1 MNLTRTPRVT
11 IGVPAYNAERYL
23 ALSLESLVKQTY
35 EDIEILV
42 CDNASTD
49 STANIV
55 REFANRDRRIR
66 YVRNEENIG
75 AGRNFIRCVELTRSE
90 LFRWQAADDLSAPTL
105 VERCVEVLDARP
117 DVIQAYARTIL
128 IDENGA
134 ELEKYN
140 ERIQTLADSP
150 RQRYLHVM
158 RNIGL
163 VNSSFGVMRTNLLR
177 KTAILGAHPGGD
189 IVWQAEMALYGKLYE
204 VPEYL
209 HFRRMHAGA
218 HSAMTFAQRHTF
230 YNPSRSPG
238 RELRMW
244 RQAYERV
251 VSVMRSPLPPGER
264 IRLTASIARDAIASR
279 DTLMAELVGS
289 LRHRWSGVASSA

>member
-1 MNLTRTPRVT
+1 MTSTHTPRVT
-11 IGVPAYNAERYL
+11 IGVPAYNAERFL
-23 ALSLESLVKQTY
+23 ALALESLVNQTY

-49 STANIV
+49 STGSIV
-55 REFANRDRRIR
+55 REFAGRDRRIR

-90 LFRWQAADDLSAPTL
+90 LFRWHAADDLSAPTL

-117 DVIQAYARTIL
+117 DVVQAYPRTTL
-128 IDENGA
+128 IDEKGA

-140 ERIQTLADSP
+140 ERIQTLDDSP
-150 RQRYLHVM
+150 RLRYLHVM
-158 RNIGL
+158 RNLGL

-177 KTAILGAHPGGD
+177 KTTILGAYPGGD

-204 VPEYL
+204 IPEYL

-218 HSAMTFAQRHTF
+218 HSAMTFAQRQAF
-230 YNPSRSPG
+230 YNPSKSP
-238 RELRMW
+238 RYDLRIC
-244 RQAYERV
+244 RRPYERV
-251 VSVMRSPLPPGER
+251 KSVLRSPLPYGER

-279 DTLMAELVGS
+279 DTLMEELAS
-289 LRHRWSGVASSA
+289 NLFHRWTRVESSA